1 MRKIKNLKFPE
12 HIRSTELRKY
22 RATVSEIADLSKTD
36 LRWLTEHLA
45 YNLDVHR
52 EYYRLQE
59 STVELTK
66 VSRLLMAIVDRKT
79 SEMAEKNQA
88 EISVEDIFSI
98 CLLFIEKLQ
107 KLSIFHD
114 F

>member
-22 RATVSEIADLSKTD
+22 CATVSEIADLSKTD
-36 LRWLTEHLA
+36 LRWLTEHLP

-52 EYYRLQE
+52 EHYRLQE

-98 CLLFIEKLQ
+98 CLLFVEKLQ
-107 KLSIFHD
+107 KLPIFHD

>member
-1 MRKIKNLKFPE
+1 M
-12 HIRSTELRKY
+12 
-22 RATVSEIADLSKTD
+22 V
-36 LRWLTEHLA
+36 RWLTEHLA

-52 EYYRLQE
+52 EYYRLRE

-88 EISVEDIFSI
+88 EISVEDIFFN
-98 CLLFIEKLQ
+98 LLTFY
-107 KLSIFHD
+107 
-114 F
+114 